1 MAFCG
6 SRLGV
11 GHAAWMRRVVL
22 ILAIIVGGTLGIGP
36 LLDLA
41 LGLGNELMVVA
52 TRWHDPT

>member
-1 MAFCG
+1 
-6 SRLGV
+6 
-11 GHAAWMRRVVL
+11 MRRVVL

-52 TRWHDPT
+52 TRWQDPT